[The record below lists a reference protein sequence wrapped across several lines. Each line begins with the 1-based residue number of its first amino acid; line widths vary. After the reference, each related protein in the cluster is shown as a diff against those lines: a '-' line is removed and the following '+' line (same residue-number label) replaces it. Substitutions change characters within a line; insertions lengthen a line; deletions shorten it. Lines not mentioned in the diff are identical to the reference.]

1 VYPHVRDHLR
11 FHDGKGFKIG
21 AGDGT
26 WGPDRKLRRV
36 RHPLHKRVDGAK
48 LDDAVF
54 VRSNKDDFTIGV
66 RRHRMMDPVVA
77 QMESWAKEQIGEGYV
92 LGAAGPS
99 LWDCSGFTMV
109 NTLLHTGVRLFHKAT
124 VQMHDPR
131 VHSIRLDQA
140 KPMDMVFLHGNWLS
154 VAHVAYLLDKNG
166 PGNTWR
172 VIDAEPHDT
181 GAPSGWFRT
190 MLGTGIQ
197 LRPTLSGYY
206 CELSEIVKVG
216 RLYEVNGRP

>member
-1 VYPHVRDHLR
+1 MTVRYEFKLPGGDWTPGAVKWSTVYPHVRDHLR

-66 RRHRMMDPVVA
+66 RRHQMMDPVVA

-99 LWDCSGFTMV
+99 
-109 NTLLHTGVRLFHKAT
+109 
-124 VQMHDPR
+124 
-131 VHSIRLDQA
+131 
-140 KPMDMVFLHGNWLS
+140 
-154 VAHVAYLLDKNG
+154 VAYLLDKNG